1 MSTLTTHSGG
11 RWVLYAIVGIPL
23 IVIALSSLLYW
34 LADSRRVDLGTV
46 NNGEL
51 IIPPLQFA
59 EAELKTL
66 QGAPYLFGDLEPKW
80 MFLVIG
86 DQACQNACERML
98 YLARQSLVALGKRM
112 NRVRLGYL
120 SYENA
125 IGPALQQRLIAEY
138 PGIERIALN
147 QGALQQLLG
156 DTPQLPN
163 SFYVV
168 DPQGWLMMRY
178 QADDLEQAALNDLGK
193 AIVKDMKRLI
203 K

>member
-1 MSTLTTHSGG
+1 MSDLTTKSNG

-23 IVIALSSLLYW
+23 LVIALSSVLYW

-66 QGAPYLFGDLEPKW
+66 QGIPYAFADLEPKW

-86 DQACQNACERML
+86 DRACENACERML

-125 IGPALQQRLIAEY
+125 INQDLQQRFIGEY
-138 PGIERIALN
+138 PGIERIAIDRT
-147 QGALQQLLG
+147 ALQRLLG
-156 DTPQLPN
+156 DTPQQAN